1 MDVTRGGRAFEFSI
15 HLVPIPVDGGWTGN
29 TFSFWFHGWWLA
41 QFLFLL
47 PTYLPTYLLTYLP
60 TNQKPSG
67 PFLLTC

>member
-1 MDVTRGGRAFEFSI
+1 
-15 HLVPIPVDGGWTGN
+15 VDGGWTGN